1 MNNIY
6 KVIWSKVANALVVV
20 SELARSK
27 GVSGRNSVAASSS
40 TVKVRTKLTALS
52 VALSFCF
59 GASSAFAA
67 DDATYN
73 NVTVNNNL
81 VVTGTATVG
90 GKTVATT
97 DTVNNAVAGKLD
109 TSTFSTFR
117 DGINPRVTNLENN
130 KLDTSA
136 FNSFKS
142 GEFTTLGT
150 KVDGKLDTSTFST
163 FKNGIEPRV
172 TNLENNKLNK
182 TDFTTFQST
191 VNGQITNLTNLTNT
205 KLNTATFNQFNTNLT
220 GLVNQVL
227 GTTFTVA
234 QMQGALPAYN
244 YTGIKY
250 FRANSTD
257 TDASA
262 TGTDAVAIGPV
273 AQATEVDTVAIGHEA
288 RALKAAAIA
297 VGKKSYSNADNGVA
311 VGNDSTVTAG
321 ATSAVALGFHARA
334 GSNKNGDVTYDGA
347 TTYLVGDGNSAIA
360 IGDHAISRGQ
370 QNIAIGKD
378 ALTTNKD
385 KAGAF
390 SQDSVAIGSGA
401 ETIAASSAIALG
413 KGARVGVRGSN
424 AGADSAIAIGD
435 QANATGLDA
444 TAIGHSAQAGKSGLA
459 AGSNANAAGVNS
471 VALGNAAQ
479 TTTEGAVA
487 IGDRAYAAPWRTIS
501 IGQDAGKGQATDTVG
516 DKNEQ
521 INIGVRS
528 GENVDGQ
535 LNIGIGQA
543 AGSNVKGKG
552 NIALG
557 QNAGQYIGGTNSSV
571 GNNISIGTN
580 ANQYTTPTDIIES
593 VAIGF
598 NSQAGTRAMSLGVK
612 TKATADGSVA
622 IGNSAQANGAG
633 SMAIGKDSVV
643 NGADNVALGRSS
655 IANTDLKQGYL
666 TSTASSTVVSVG
678 KSDLLRRVV
687 NVADGADDQDAA
699 TVAQLKKVSDD
710 VYNKVSTQ
718 INNLH
723 IAAATGINYDV
734 IPRTATENSVTLS
747 KNGKKTIIGSVADGV
762 LDDDAVNVSQLNR
775 EIDKKTTHYF
785 SVNQGGITTLGN
797 FNNNGAVGA
806 KSLAIGMDVRTAGER
821 GVALGNSTSA
831 EAFGSIAIGALYDG
845 SNALDDNDAQTAKQ
859 TVAKSSTGQPFK
871 YNMAIGAGAASE
883 GNNAIAIGTL
893 AKTTTKQQNVVS
905 PDRAVALGYY
915 AASSAEKANAI
926 GERATATEAKA
937 NAFGSQ
943 AYAGGVSAT
952 AIGSAASASGT
963 NSIAMGSNQRVTA
976 ANSGSI
982 GYAGDLTLNTTGR
995 DLAGTYA
1002 TNATRVS
1009 GTGTYSIGNTNS
1021 NVTSNESG
1029 VFGNNNV
1036 VQGIENIRV
1045 MGNNNTITQN
1055 NQNPQGGAAVAP
1067 TLKNVYVTGHANKI
1081 DTGTKPLEA
1090 SKNIFVMGAGNIIGD
1105 SSTAKNI
1112 TDTYVIGTGNK
1123 VSESNELTTTDD
1135 PSDPAA
1141 TKTKIGKGYF
1151 ILGNNVN
1158 ATLQNSVYLGTN
1170 SAFIEDATKSAKE
1183 KYPTTQGS
1191 DYDKLLA
1198 SKYSGLNAVG
1208 VVTIG
1213 NGGDANANKPS
1224 EERRLQGVAAGLVAK
1239 TSTDAINGSQLYAH
1253 TRPLGFAADNTAGL
1267 NANNIDGLAVDD
1279 ASITNMAKRAAGQ
1292 AIKLNGGADKTKL
1305 SDNNIGTLVKG
1316 TNQVDIK
1323 LAKELKGLTSAEFKD
1338 GTNTTTINGKG
1349 VSINNNGPSMTT
1361 DGINAGNQK
1370 ITNVAN
1376 GVADTD
1382 AVNVSQLKAARTV
1395 VKSDD
1400 HSVLVRKTEDG
1411 LTNTYDVSVAMPV
1424 VYTKADGTKVYKL
1437 ANGTFNTDPNGGDAT
1452 KVDSADVI
1460 ASMHNAAGGS
1470 TATTAPIALANVA
1483 SSIQNKAGANFAA
1496 KLETANTTNPNSA
1509 VNVSDLKLTKDSI
1522 TSSANGGGF
1531 GLADDGN
1538 TAVTQ
1543 DLGKTIQV
1551 KGSDGITT
1559 TANATDKTL
1568 TLGLAGKVV
1577 VNPKGG
1583 EDGSLVVKGKDG
1595 KDGTTITKD
1604 AIVFNGV
1611 DGVNGK
1617 NGADGKDGQASL
1629 KVVKGAAGLEGN
1641 DGKDGVSK
1649 TRIVYEKPN
1658 GDKEEVATL
1667 NDGLKFGA
1675 NAGTVHNAKLNTQV
1689 DVKGAATNAD
1699 WTKFDAGK
1707 NIMTNIA
1714 GNTITVG
1721 LAKELKGLTSAEFKD
1736 GTNTTTINGKG
1747 VSINNNGP
1755 SMTTDGI
1762 NAGNQKITNV
1772 ANGVADTDAVNVS
1785 QLKAARTVVKSDDH
1799 SVLVR
1804 KTEDGLTNTYDVSVA
1819 MPVVYTKA
1827 DGTKVYK
1834 LANGTFNT
1842 DPNGGDATKV
1852 DSADVI
1858 ASMHNAAGG
1867 STATTAPI
1875 ALANVASSIQ
1885 NKAGANFAAKL
1896 ETANT
1901 TNPNS
1906 AVNVSDLKL
1915 TKDSITSSAN
1925 GGGFGLADDGNTAVT
1940 QDLGKTIQVKGSDG
1954 ITTTANATDKT
1965 LTLGLAGKVVVNPK
1979 GGEDG
1984 SLVVK
1989 GKDGK
1994 DGTTIT
2000 KDAIVFNGVDGVN
2013 GKNGADGKDGQ
2024 ASLKVVKGAAG
2035 LEGNDGKDG
2044 VSKTRIVYEKPNGDK
2059 EEVATLNDGLKF
2071 GANAGTVHNAKLNTQ
2086 VDVKGAATNA
2096 DWTKFDAGKNIMT
2109 NIAGNTITVGLA
2121 KDLDVNS
2128 VTTGDTKVENDGIT
2142 IKNGSEQSKTVSL
2155 TKTGLNNGGNQV
2167 VNMDSGLKDSQGNK
2181 VTLTEATGDVLN
2193 NGVNVGDLKET
2204 VNKLIGPS
2212 DIGGF
2217 GLKDKAGNE
2226 FKQSLGTTAQ
2236 ITGDKNINTKV
2247 VDVLDAQGQATGKK
2261 ALEVGLNPEVELGK
2275 KGNDG
2280 VDGKLTVNGKDGSS
2294 VVVDGSNGSIGLN
2307 GKDGKDGL
2315 TMKSEVGE
2323 AGLDQN
2329 NATDPNK
2336 PDDKGSKT
2344 RLVYEHVLKDKDGNP
2359 QKGQDGKPVTVKEQ
2373 VATLNDGLKFGAN
2386 SGDVHNAKLNSQVN
2400 VKGAE
2405 TNTDWTKF
2413 DAGTNIMTQVTT
2425 DKNTGNG
2432 TVTVG
2437 LAKDLTKLNSVTLEN
2452 PTDTTKSVTLNVT
2465 DKGELNV
2472 GGNATDGN
2480 QVTGVKSSITDKAG
2494 ATFADKLK
2502 NAANKDNGNP
2512 NNAVNVGDLYNVF
2525 SGESGG
2531 GFGLKDKAGNEFK
2544 QDLGTTAQITGDKN
2558 INTKVVDVLDA
2569 QGQATGKKALEVG
2582 LNPEIELG
2590 EKAVP
2595 GVNGQPGKPG
2605 VDGKI
2610 GVNGKDG
2617 SAVVINGKDGS
2628 IGLNGKD
2635 GKDGLTM
2642 KSAQGKPGVDGK
2654 DGETKTRIVYETK
2667 DKDGKPVTE
2676 EVATLNDG
2684 LKFGDNSGNV
2694 HNAKLNSQVNVKGAE
2709 TNKDWGKFD
2718 GGKNIMTQIKG
2729 NTITVGL
2736 ANDINVNSVTTNKVT
2751 VGDTTI
2757 TTDGVTINNGP
2768 SMTKSGGINANNTTI
2783 KNVAPGVNSTDAV
2796 NVSQLRAV
2804 EGKLNRA
2811 DKHLRA
2817 GIAGANAAA
2826 GLPQAYLPGKS
2837 MVAVSAGTYRGEG
2850 AVALGMSRISDNGK
2864 VVVKIT
2870 GNSDT
2875 RGNLGASLGAGYQW

>member
-27 GVSGRNSVAASSS
+27 GVSGRNSVAASSN

-191 VNGQITNLTNLTNT
+191 VNGQITNLTNT

-227 GTTFTVA
+227 GTAFTVA

-250 FRANSTD
+250 FRANSTG

-262 TGTDAVAIGPV
+262 TGTDAVAVGP
-273 AQATEVDTVAIGHEA
+273 ASQATAVNTVAVGHESK
-288 RALKAAAIA
+288 ALKDAAVAVGRKSYANSNDGIA
-297 VGKKSYSNADNGVA
+297 VGNSAAVTAGGKYAIALGSQAQAGSKS
-311 VGNDSTVTAG
+311 GNDSDGNPLTE
-321 ATSAVALGFHARA
+321 
-334 GSNKNGDVTYDGA
+334 NTYDGS
-347 TTYLVGDGNSAIA
+347 TTYVVGDGHSAIA
-360 IGDHAISRGQ
+360 IGNKAISRGQ
-370 QNIAIGKD
+370 NNIAIGKQ

-385 KAGAF
+385 KANTF
-390 SQDSVAIGSGA
+390 SSDSIAIGTNA

-424 AGADSAIAIGD
+424 AGADSAIAIGEGA
-435 QANATGLDA
+435 QATGLDA

-655 IANTDLKQGYL
+655 IANTKAGTGYL
-666 TSTASSTVVSVG
+666 TATASSTVVSVG

-710 VYNKVSTQ
+710 VYNKVNTQ

-723 IAAATGINYDV
+723 IAATTGINYDV
-734 IPRTATENSVTLS
+734 TPRTATENSVTLS

-785 SVNQGGITTLGN
+785 SVNQGGTTTLGN

-845 SNALDDNDAQTAKQ
+845 SNALDDNDPQAAKQ
-859 TVAKSSTGQPFK
+859 TVTKSSPTQPFK

-1105 SSTAKNI
+1105 SSTAKKI

-1213 NGGDANANKPS
+1213 NGGDANKPS

-1323 LAKELKGLTSAEFKD
+1323 LAKELKGLTSAEFTD
-1338 GTNTTTINGKG
+1338 GTNTTTINGGG
-1349 VSINNNGPSMTT
+1349 VSITNGPSMTT
-1361 DGINAGNQK
+1361 AGINAGNQK
-1370 ITNVAN
+1370 ITNVAP
-1376 GVADTD
+1376 GDADTD

-1400 HSVLVRKTEDG
+1400 HSVLVQESENG
-1411 LTNTYDVSVAMPV
+1411 LTKTYDVSVAMPV

-1437 ANGTFNTDPNGGDAT
+1437 ADGTFNTDANGGAAT
-1452 KVDSADVI
+1452 KVEAADVI
-1460 ASMHNAAGGS
+1460 ASMHNAAGS
-1470 TATTAPIALANVA
+1470 TTTAIALANVA
-1483 SSIQNKAGANFAA
+1483 SSIQNKAGANFAE
-1496 KLETANTTNPNSA
+1496 KLNAANTANPNNA

-1522 TSSANGGGF
+1522 TSSTQGGGF
-1531 GLADDGN
+1531 GLKDQDD
-1538 TAVTQ
+1538 AEVKQ
-1543 DLGKTIQV
+1543 DLGTTVKV
-1551 KGSDGITT
+1551 KGDANVYTKVVTDGTGKALEVGLKDTVTLGKAGTDGKDGKIGVNGKDGSAVVINGKDGSIGLNGANGANGLTIKSANGKDGVDGANGANGKTRLVYEYKDKNNQPVKEEVATLNDGLVFTGNNSTVLNKHKLNSTVNVVGDSTAAELNGFVSATGNLNVVANGQDKLTVQMSKNLKNLNSVTMVNETDSNKSVKLNVTDKGELNVGGDKADGNQVTGVKSSITDKLTAADKFADKLNKAATDNPTNAVNVSDLKQTRDSITT
-1559 TANATDKTL
+1559 SDLGGGFGLKDQDGAEVKQDLGTTVKVKGDANVYT
-1568 TLGLAGKVV
+1568 KVV
-1577 VNPKGG
+1577 T
-1583 EDGSLVVKGKDG
+1583 DGSGKALEVGLNPEVELGKKGNNGVDGKIGVNGKDGSAVVINGKDGSIGLNGKDG
-1595 KDGTTITKD
+1595 KDGLTMKS
-1604 AIVFNGV
+1604 AQGKPGV
-1611 DGVNGK
+1611 
-1617 NGADGKDGQASL
+1617 DGKDG
-1629 KVVKGAAGLEGN
+1629 ET
-1641 DGKDGVSK
+1641 K
-1649 TRIVYEKPN
+1649 TRIVYELKDKDGNPVKDAD
-1658 GDKEEVATL
+1658 GKVVKEEVATL

-1689 DVKGAATNAD
+1689 DVKGAVTNTD

-1707 NIMTNIA
+1707 NIMTNI
-1714 GNTITVG
+1714 
-1721 LAKELKGLTSAEFKD
+1721 D
-1736 GTNTTTINGKG
+1736 
-1747 VSINNNGP
+1747 
-1755 SMTTDGI
+1755 
-1762 NAGNQKITNV
+1762 
-1772 ANGVADTDAVNVS
+1772 
-1785 QLKAARTVVKSDDH
+1785 
-1799 SVLVR
+1799 
-1804 KTEDGLTNTYDVSVA
+1804 
-1819 MPVVYTKA
+1819 
-1827 DGTKVYK
+1827 
-1834 LANGTFNT
+1834 
-1842 DPNGGDATKV
+1842 
-1852 DSADVI
+1852 
-1858 ASMHNAAGG
+1858 
-1867 STATTAPI
+1867 
-1875 ALANVASSIQ
+1875 
-1885 NKAGANFAAKL
+1885 
-1896 ETANT
+1896 
-1901 TNPNS
+1901 
-1906 AVNVSDLKL
+1906 
-1915 TKDSITSSAN
+1915 
-1925 GGGFGLADDGNTAVT
+1925 
-1940 QDLGKTIQVKGSDG
+1940 
-1954 ITTTANATDKT
+1954 
-1965 LTLGLAGKVVVNPK
+1965 
-1979 GGEDG
+1979 
-1984 SLVVK
+1984 
-1989 GKDGK
+1989 
-1994 DGTTIT
+1994 
-2000 KDAIVFNGVDGVN
+2000 
-2013 GKNGADGKDGQ
+2013 
-2024 ASLKVVKGAAG
+2024 
-2035 LEGNDGKDG
+2035 
-2044 VSKTRIVYEKPNGDK
+2044 
-2059 EEVATLNDGLKF
+2059 
-2071 GANAGTVHNAKLNTQ
+2071 
-2086 VDVKGAATNA
+2086 
-2096 DWTKFDAGKNIMT
+2096 
-2109 NIAGNTITVGLA
+2109 GNTITVGLA

-2128 VTTGDTKVENDGIT
+2128 VTTGDTKVENSGIT

-2329 NATDPNK
+2329 NTTDPNK

-2373 VATLNDGLKFGAN
+2373 VATLNDGLVFAGNNTDKEN
-2386 SGDVHNAKLNSQVN
+2386 KHKLNSKVN
-2400 VKGAE
+2400 IVGDSTAE
-2405 TNTDWTKF
+2405 QLKDFKS
-2413 DAGTNIMTQVTT
+2413 A
-2425 DKNTGNG
+2425 TGNLNVVADG
-2432 TVTVG
+2432 NNKLTVQMSKN
-2437 LAKDLTKLNSVTLEN
+2437 LKNLNSVTLEN
-2452 PTDTTKSVTLNVT
+2452 PTDAKKSVTLTVT

-2472 GGNATDGN
+2472 GGDKAEGN

-2502 NAANKDNGNP
+2502 NAADKDNGNP

-2595 GVNGQPGKPG
+2595 GVNGQPGKDG

-2667 DKDGKPVTE
+2667 DKTGKSVTE

-2684 LKFGDNSGNV
+2684 LKFGANSGNV
-2694 HNAKLNSQVNVKGAE
+2694 HNAKLNSQVDVKGAA
-2709 TNKDWGKFD
+2709 TNTDWGKFD
-2718 GGKNIMTQIKG
+2718 GGKNIMTQING

-2751 VGDTTI
+2751 VGNTTI
-2757 TTDGVTINNGP
+2757 TNDGVTINNGP
-2768 SMTKSGGINANNTTI
+2768 SITKSGGINANNTTI
-2783 KNVAPGVNSTDAV
+2783 KNVAPGVKSTDAV
-2796 NVSQLRAV
+2796 NVSQLRQV
-2804 EGKLNRA
+2804 QGNINRA

>member
-27 GVSGRNSVAASSS
+27 GVSGRNSVAASSN

-59 GASSAFAA
+59 GASSVFAA
-67 DDATYN
+67 DATYD
-73 NVTVNNNL
+73 NVTVNTSLAVN
-81 VVTGTATVG
+81 GTATVN
-90 GKTVATT
+90 GKTIATT

-109 TSTFSTFR
+109 TSTFTTFQHA
-117 DGINPRVTNLENN
+117 INPRVTNLENN

-136 FNSFKS
+136 FNAFKS
-142 GEFTTLGT
+142 GDFTTWQT
-150 KVDGKLDTSTFST
+150 KVNNKLDTSTFST
-163 FKNGIEPRV
+163 FRDGINPRV

-191 VNGQITNLTNLTNT
+191 VNGQITNLTNT

-227 GTTFTVA
+227 GTAFTVA
-234 QMQGALPAYN
+234 QMQGTFPAYT

-250 FRANSTD
+250 FRANSTGV
-257 TDASA
+257 DASA

-288 RALKAAAIA
+288 SASKAAAIA

-321 ATSAVALGFHARA
+321 AKSAVALGFHARA
-334 GSNKNGDVTYDGA
+334 GSNNNGDVTYDGA
-347 TTYLVGDGNSAIA
+347 STFVPNDGASAVA

-370 QNIAIGKD
+370 HNIAIGKN

-785 SVNQGGITTLGN
+785 SVNQGGTTTLGN

-845 SNALDDNDAQTAKQ
+845 SNALDDNDPQAAKQ
-859 TVAKSSTGQPFK
+859 TVTKSSPTQPFK

-1105 SSTAKNI
+1105 SSTAKKI

-1323 LAKELKGLTSAEFKD
+1323 LAKELKGLTSAEFTD

-1349 VSINNNGPSMTT
+1349 VTINNGPSMTT
-1361 DGINAGNQK
+1361 AGINAGNQK
-1370 ITNVAN
+1370 ITNVAA
-1376 GVADTD
+1376 GDADTD

-1400 HSVLVRKTEDG
+1400 HSVLVQKTEDG

-1437 ANGTFNTDPNGGDAT
+1437 ADGTFNTDANGGAAT
-1452 KVDSADVI
+1452 KVEAADVI
-1460 ASMHNAAGGS
+1460 ASMHNAAGS
-1470 TATTAPIALANVA
+1470 TTTAIALANVA
-1483 SSIQNKAGANFAA
+1483 SSIQNKAGANFAE
-1496 KLETANTTNPNSA
+1496 KLNAANTANPNNA

-1522 TSSANGGGF
+1522 TNSTQGGGF

-1577 VNPKGG
+1577 VNPKDGNDGSLVVKGKDGKDGTTITKDAIVFNGVDGVNGKNGADGKDGQASLKVVKGAAGLEGNDGKDGVSKTRIVYEKPNGEKEEVATLNDGLKFGANAGTVHNAKLNTQVDVKGAATNADWTKFDAGKNIMTNIAGNTITVGLAKELKGLTSAEFTDGTNTTTINGKGVTINNGPSMTTAGINAGNQKITNVAAGDADTDAVNVSQLKAARTVVKSDDHSVLVQKTEDGLTNTYDVSVAMPVVYTKADGTKVYKLADGTFNTDANGG
-1583 EDGSLVVKGKDG
+1583 AATKVEAADVIASMHNAAGSTTTAIALANVASSIQNKAGANFAEKLNAANTANPNNAVNVSDLKLTKDSITNSTQGGGFGLADDGNTAVTQDLGKTIQVKGSDGITTTANATDKTLTLGLAGKVVVNPKDGNDGSLVVKGKDG

-1675 NAGTVHNAKLNTQV
+1675 NAGTVHDAKLNTQV
-1689 DVKGAATNAD
+1689 NVKGAAANAD

-1707 NIMTNIA
+1707 NIMTNI
-1714 GNTITVG
+1714 
-1721 LAKELKGLTSAEFKD
+1721 D
-1736 GTNTTTINGKG
+1736 
-1747 VSINNNGP
+1747 
-1755 SMTTDGI
+1755 
-1762 NAGNQKITNV
+1762 
-1772 ANGVADTDAVNVS
+1772 
-1785 QLKAARTVVKSDDH
+1785 
-1799 SVLVR
+1799 
-1804 KTEDGLTNTYDVSVA
+1804 
-1819 MPVVYTKA
+1819 
-1827 DGTKVYK
+1827 
-1834 LANGTFNT
+1834 
-1842 DPNGGDATKV
+1842 
-1852 DSADVI
+1852 
-1858 ASMHNAAGG
+1858 
-1867 STATTAPI
+1867 
-1875 ALANVASSIQ
+1875 
-1885 NKAGANFAAKL
+1885 
-1896 ETANT
+1896 
-1901 TNPNS
+1901 
-1906 AVNVSDLKL
+1906 
-1915 TKDSITSSAN
+1915 
-1925 GGGFGLADDGNTAVT
+1925 
-1940 QDLGKTIQVKGSDG
+1940 
-1954 ITTTANATDKT
+1954 
-1965 LTLGLAGKVVVNPK
+1965 
-1979 GGEDG
+1979 
-1984 SLVVK
+1984 
-1989 GKDGK
+1989 
-1994 DGTTIT
+1994 
-2000 KDAIVFNGVDGVN
+2000 
-2013 GKNGADGKDGQ
+2013 
-2024 ASLKVVKGAAG
+2024 
-2035 LEGNDGKDG
+2035 
-2044 VSKTRIVYEKPNGDK
+2044 
-2059 EEVATLNDGLKF
+2059 
-2071 GANAGTVHNAKLNTQ
+2071 
-2086 VDVKGAATNA
+2086 
-2096 DWTKFDAGKNIMT
+2096 
-2109 NIAGNTITVGLA
+2109 GNTITVGLA

-2128 VTTGDTKVENDGIT
+2128 VTTGDTKVENSGIT

-2247 VDVLDAQGQATGKK
+2247 VDVLDAQGQPTGKK

-2280 VDGKLTVNGKDGSS
+2280 VDGKLTVNGKDGSA
-2294 VVVDGSNGSIGLN
+2294 VVINGKDGSIGLN
-2307 GKDGKDGL
+2307 GKDGENGL
-2315 TMKSEVGE
+2315 TMKSANGKDGVDG
-2323 AGLDQN
+2323 ANGTN
-2329 NATDPNK
+2329 
-2336 PDDKGSKT
+2336 GKT
-2344 RLVYEHVLKDKDGNP
+2344 RIVYELKDKDGKP
-2359 QKGQDGKPVTVKEQ
+2359 VKGADGKPVTEE
-2373 VATLNDGLKFGAN
+2373 VATLNDGLVFAGNNTDKVN
-2386 SGDVHNAKLNSQVN
+2386 KHKLNSKVN
-2400 VKGAE
+2400 IVGDSTADELKDFKSA
-2405 TNTDWTKF
+2405 
-2413 DAGTNIMTQVTT
+2413 
-2425 DKNTGNG
+2425 TGNLNVVADG
-2432 TVTVG
+2432 NDKLTVQMSKN
-2437 LAKDLTKLNSVTLEN
+2437 LKNLNSVALEN

-2472 GGNATDGN
+2472 GGNTTDGN

-2502 NAANKDNGNP
+2502 NAADKDNGNP

-2595 GVNGQPGKPG
+2595 GVNGQPGKDG